1 MLSFGWESGILE
13 SKSCFRQGPQT
24 FSLDT
29 DGAGAAGAAALL
41 YKFFSS
47 GQRKEELNFEKDLSR
62 IEGKFS
68 MSDSCIIRPSLT
80 PNSAAKLPNNKVI
93 IGKN

>member
-1 MLSFGWESGILE
+1 MFLMTGIAIE
-13 SKSCFRQGPQT
+13 G
-24 FSLDT
+24 
-29 DGAGAAGAAALL
+29 GAAGAAALL

-47 GQRKEELNFEKDLSR
+47 EKSEEELNFEKDLSR